1 MTSLEKKVRSF
12 LEQNNITLS
21 AHQVNLLLLLCPGV
35 ERNLFLDA
43 RDFARF
49 LPPIAELLE
58 EHAGELF
65 AELVAETT
73 MGSSTAEDNSQS
85 QDDTTPSTISSK
97 DMVTQRGNLFEDPT
111 EQLVSAT
118 GQVYNTPV
126 PEGSLSEVLPTG
138 STGLTAEIGAL
149 RVESVEGLPLR
160 VESVEGQ
167 PELENPPKKGS
178 VPIRVERNP

>member
-1 MTSLEKKVRSF
+1 MTSLEKKLRSF
-12 LEQNNITLS
+12 LERNNITLS
-21 AHQVNLLLLLCPGV
+21 AQQVTLLLHMCALV

-43 RDFARF
+43 RDFARY
-49 LPPIAELLE
+49 LPPPIAELLE

-149 RVESVEGLPLR
+149 RVESVEGAIKDVKQKWHPIIMI
-160 VESVEGQ
+160 GQ
-167 PELENPPKKGS
+167 SHITEMTSNY
-178 VPIRVERNP
+178 ND